1 LKSHLNNKTMTD
13 KIKQWEEIAQGVL
26 RDPKASRSE
35 VACALTGITRSTDTT
50 LRGLLE
56 KKLKT
61 AWKANV

>member
-1 LKSHLNNKTMTD
+1 MTD
-13 KIKQWEEIAQGVL
+13 KIKLWEEIAQRVL

-35 VACALTGITRSTDTT
+35 VACALIGITRSTDTE

-61 AWKANV
+61 AWKAKV

>member
-1 LKSHLNNKTMTD
+1 MTEEIN
-13 KIKQWEEIAQGVL
+13 KIKLWEEIAKRVV

-35 VACALTGITRSTDTT
+35 VDCALTGSPRSDDAE

-61 AWKANV
+61 AWKAKV

>member
-1 LKSHLNNKTMTD
+1 MKTQPD
-13 KIKQWEEIAQGVL
+13 KIKQWEEIAQRIV

-35 VACALTGITRSTDTT
+35 VACAITGITRSTDTE

-61 AWKANV
+61 AWKAKV

>member
-1 LKSHLNNKTMTD
+1 MTD
-13 KIKQWEEIAQGVL
+13 KIKLWEDIARRVV

-35 VACALTGITRSTDTT
+35 VACALTGITRSDDTT

>member
-1 LKSHLNNKTMTD
+1 MTQEPD
-13 KIKQWEEIAQGVL
+13 KIKQWEEIAQRVV
-26 RDPKASRSE
+26 RDPKASASE
-35 VACALTGITRSTDTT
+35 VACAITGITRSTDTT

>member
-1 LKSHLNNKTMTD
+1 MTD
-13 KIKQWEEIAQGVL
+13 KIKLWEDIARRVV

-35 VACALTGITRSTDTT
+35 VSCALTGITRSDDVT

-61 AWKANV
+61 AWKAKV

>member
-1 LKSHLNNKTMTD
+1 MTD
-13 KIKQWEEIAQGVL
+13 KIKQWEEIAQRVM

-35 VACALTGITRSTDTT
+35 VSCALIGITRSTDTE

-61 AWKANV
+61 AWKAKA

>member
-1 LKSHLNNKTMTD
+1 MTD
-13 KIKQWEEIAQGVL
+13 KIKLWEDIARRVV

>member
-1 LKSHLNNKTMTD
+1 MTD
-13 KIKQWEEIAQGVL
+13 KIKQWEEIAQRVM

-35 VACALTGITRSTDTT
+35 VSCALTGITRSDDVT

>member
-1 LKSHLNNKTMTD
+1 MKTQPD

-26 RDPKASRSE
+26 RDPSASRSE
-35 VACALTGITRSTDTT
+35 VACALTGITRSTDET

-61 AWKANV
+61 AWRAKVDAD

>member
-1 LKSHLNNKTMTD
+1 MKQEPD
-13 KIKQWEEIAQGVL
+13 KIKQWEGIAQRVM
-26 RDPKASRSE
+26 RDPKASVSE
-35 VACALTGITRSTDTT
+35 VACAITGITRSTDTT

>member
-1 LKSHLNNKTMTD
+1 MTD
-13 KIKQWEEIAQGVL
+13 KIKQWEEIAQRVV

-35 VACALTGITRSTDTT
+35 VSCAFTGITRSTDTE

-61 AWKANV
+61 AWKAKA